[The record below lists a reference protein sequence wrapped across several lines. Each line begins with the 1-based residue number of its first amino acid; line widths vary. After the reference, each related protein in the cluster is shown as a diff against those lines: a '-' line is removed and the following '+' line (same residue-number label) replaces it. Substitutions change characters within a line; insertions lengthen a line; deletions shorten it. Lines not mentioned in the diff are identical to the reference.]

1 MQKAKRILKIV
12 GIVIVVL
19 IVVLALGGCWFITK
33 SHPQID
39 GTIRANGLKS
49 KVEVVRDSNGIPHIY
64 ASNVDDLL
72 FAQGY
77 VQAQDRLWQMEQA
90 RRTGH
95 GRLSELAASNV
106 NNDKY
111 LRTIGLARAAKADWE
126 TASDEEKRV
135 LNAFSA
141 GVNAFIESHRD
152 NLPLEFTL
160 IGIKPEPWTPV
171 DSLAWAKVMAF
182 DLGGR
187 STYDLQ
193 RAQFIEKFGVKWKE
207 LAPDYPAEGPF
218 IVDSPTQGAQLRP
231 ASDEMPILSI
241 GNPNWDALD
250 AQYAALDLFAGG
262 VGSNNWVVDG
272 TKTASGKPLLA
283 NDPHLGI
290 QIPAIWYV
298 VGLHCQPVSNDCPYN
313 VVGLALPA
321 TPGVVIGHNDRI
333 AWGVTNV
340 GPDVVDYFVEKL
352 NPQNPN
358 QYEFKGKFEDFQIV
372 KETIKVKG
380 GADVEIEVKISRH
393 GPIMTPVLDGVKE
406 PLAIQ
411 WTALKERSHIL
422 GAIVKL
428 NRARDFKEFREA
440 LKLFDV
446 PSQNFVYVDVDGNIG
461 YQTPGNIPIR
471 AKGNGSVPVDGSQGE
486 YEWTGYIPFE
496 ELPTSYN
503 PASHYIATAN
513 HAVVPTAYKYFI
525 TSDWAM
531 PFRAIRINDALRA
544 KSKITADDFKV
555 IQGDSTALPLQRV
568 QKYVGGLTFE
578 KEKSLPT
585 RALELVKSWD
595 GVLSMESAGASIMQA
610 TYQRLVRNTFANK
623 MDAEMFK
630 TYQGLGTT
638 HRYAL
643 YLLLEKPDSDW
654 WDDPTTPQ
662 KEKRDDV
669 LKQSFEQGVD
679 DLGKQFGDAP
689 GDWKWG
695 RLHTATY
702 AHPVGS
708 VQPLNLLFNVGPI
721 AVSGDGSTPNATGFS
736 DTRGNFAMNHH
747 PSMRLIADASNW
759 DKSLVVLPVG
769 QSGQP
774 LNKHYSDMAQTWA
787 NIQYVPLYFT
797 RAEVEKVKEG
807 LLILN
812 P

>member
-1 MQKAKRILKIV
+1 MQRVKHILKIA
-12 GIVIVVL
+12 GIVLVVVIVL
-19 IVVLALGGCWFITK
+19 GVVGGYWFITK
-33 SHPQID
+33 SHPQIN
-39 GTIRANGLKS
+39 GTARVNGLKAQ
-49 KVEVVRDSNGIPHIY
+49 VEIVRDANGIPHIY
-64 ASNVDDLL
+64 ASSVDDLF

-111 LRTIGLARAAKADWE
+111 LRTIGLARAAKADWQV
-126 TASDEEKRV
+126 ASDEEKRV
-135 LNAFSA
+135 LIAFAA

-160 IGIKPEPWTPV
+160 IGIKPETWTPV
-171 DSLAWAKVMAF
+171 DSLVWAKVMAF

-187 STYDLQ
+187 SQYDLQ
-193 RAQFIEKFGVKWKE
+193 RAQFIEKFGAAKWKE

-218 IVDSPTQGAQLRP
+218 IVDSPSQNGRVAPTEA
-231 ASDEMPILSI
+231 MPILSI
-241 GNPNWDALD
+241 GKPNWDAID
-250 AQYAALDLFAGG
+250 AQYAALNLFAGG

-272 TKTASGKPLLA
+272 AKTASGKPLLA

-321 TPGVVIGHNDRI
+321 TPGVVIGHNERI

-358 QYEFKGKFEDFQIV
+358 QYEFQGKFEDFQIV
-372 KETIKVKG
+372 QETIRVKG
-380 GADVEIEVKISRH
+380 GADVTIEVRISRH

-406 PLAIQ
+406 PLALQ
-411 WTALKERSHIL
+411 WTALKERGHVL
-422 GAIVKL
+422 GAVIKL
-428 NRARDFKEFREA
+428 NRARDFKEFRDA

-446 PSQNFVYVDVDGNIG
+446 PSQNLVYVDLDGNIG

-471 AKGNGSVPVDGSQGE
+471 AKGDGSVPVDGSKGE

-513 HAVVPTAYKYFI
+513 HAVVPTSYKYFI
-525 TSDWAM
+525 TRDWAI

-544 KSKITADDFKV
+544 RSKITADDFKAL
-555 IQGDSTALPLQRV
+555 QGDSTSLLLQRV
-568 QKYVGGLTFE
+568 QKHIVGLTFE
-578 KEKSLPT
+578 KDKFLPT
-585 RALELVKSWD
+585 RALEPVKSWD
-595 GVLSMESAGASIMQA
+595 GVLSVESAGASIMQA
-610 TYQRLVRNTFANK
+610 TYQRLVRNVFENK
-623 MDAEMFK
+623 MDAALFK
-630 TYQGLGTT
+630 TYQGFSNT

-643 YLLLEKPDSDW
+643 YLLLEKPESEW
-654 WDDPTTPQ
+654 WDDPATAQ
-662 KEKRDDV
+662 KETRDDI
-669 LKQSFEQGVD
+669 LKKSFEQGVD

-702 AHPVGS
+702 VHAVGS
-708 VQPLNLLFNVGPI
+708 VQPLNLLFNVGPL
-721 AVSGDGSTPNATGFS
+721 AVSGDGYTPNATGFS

-774 LNKHYSDMAQTWA
+774 LSKHYSDMARGWA

-807 LLILN
+807 LLVLV